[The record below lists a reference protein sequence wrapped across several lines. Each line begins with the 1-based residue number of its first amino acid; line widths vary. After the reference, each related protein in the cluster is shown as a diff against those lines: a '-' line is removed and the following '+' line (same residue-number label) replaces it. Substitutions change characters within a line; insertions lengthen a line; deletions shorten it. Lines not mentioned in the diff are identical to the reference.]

1 MQMSAREFSNVLD
14 FSDKLTYLWLH
25 LLCIHTRLFEEQNNH
40 QIKRKHKIAIDTE
53 LAILQNTQRES
64 EIYLREIRHCKIRKN

>member
-1 MQMSAREFSNVLD
+1 MVKFSEVQKSAREFSNDLD

-40 QIKRKHKIAIDTE
+40 QIKHKHKIAIDTE
-53 LAILQNTQRES
+53 LAMFHNTQRES
-64 EIYLREIRHCKIRKN
+64 